1 MEDDRATTIG
11 ALDEEASV
19 YVRELV
25 RRAQRVLPDL
35 VGGYLIG
42 SGALGD
48 YVPGGSDVDVN
59 LVVADALPQGRKEEL
74 VRQVAHDAL
83 SCPAAKLELVVSRV
97 EVLKHPPRVHEYELN
112 LNTGRGLGDLIF
124 YDFRDDD
131 PHWFVLDAAIARE
144 RGVTITGPS
153 IATMIAELPRD
164 QILEALRVSIAWHRA
179 KETTYLTVLNACRS
193 WRYAVE
199 GTWVSKTEAARWALA
214 RSAHR
219 ELIEAALEARS
230 AGRAGQVGVDT
241 TGGFLDEV
249 VAALR

>member
-11 ALDEEASV
+11 ALDEEASA

-25 RRAQRVLPDL
+25 RRAHSLLPEL
-35 VGGYLIG
+35 VGGYVIG

-59 LVVADALPQGRKEEL
+59 LVVPEALAQRLKEEL
-74 VRQVAHDAL
+74 VRRVVHDAL
-83 SCPAAKLELVVSRV
+83 TCPAAKLELVVYRV

-112 LNTGRGLGDLIF
+112 LNTGPGLSDLIF
-124 YDFRDDD
+124 YDFREDD

-144 RGVTITGPS
+144 RGVTITGPN
-153 IATMIAELPRD
+153 IATLIAELPRD
-164 QILEALRVSIAWHRA
+164 QILEALRRSIAWHRA
-179 KETTYLTVLNACRS
+179 HEATYLTVLNACRS

-199 GTWVSKTEAARWALA
+199 GTWASKTEAARWALA

-230 AGRAGQVGVDT
+230 AGRAGRVGAAT
-241 TGGFLDEV
+241 TGGLLDEV
-249 VAALR
+249 VGALR

>member
-1 MEDDRATTIG
+1 VEDDRTTTIG
-11 ALDEEASV
+11 ALDEQASA

-25 RRAQRVLPDL
+25 RRAHGVLPEL

-48 YVPGGSDVDVN
+48 YVPGSSDVDVN
-59 LVVADALPQGRKEEL
+59 LVVRKALSQGRKEEV
-74 VRQVAHDAL
+74 VRRLAHDAL
-83 SCPAAKLELVVSRV
+83 PCPAAKLELVVYRV
-97 EVLKHPPRVHEYELN
+97 EVLKHPRRVHEYELN
-112 LNTGRGLGDLIF
+112 LNTGGGLSDLIF
-124 YDFRDDD
+124 YNFREDD

-144 RGVTITGPS
+144 RGVAITGPG
-153 IATMIAELPRD
+153 IATFIAELPRD
-164 QILEALRVSIAWHRA
+164 QILDALRESIGWHRVHEA
-179 KETTYLTVLNACRS
+179 TYLTVLNACRS

-219 ELIEAALEARS
+219 ELVEAALEARS
-230 AGRAGQVGVDT
+230 AGRAGHVGAAT
-241 TGGFLDEV
+241 TEGFLDEV

>member
-1 MEDDRATTIG
+1 MDGDRATTIG
-11 ALDEEASV
+11 ALDEDAST

-25 RRAQRVLPDL
+25 RRARSVLPEL

-48 YVPGGSDVDVN
+48 YVPGGSDVDVI
-59 LVVADALPQGRKEEL
+59 LVVSEALLQGQKEEL
-74 VRQVAHDAL
+74 VRQVTDDAL
-83 SCPAAKLELVVSRV
+83 PCPAVKLELVVYRV
-97 EVLKHPPRVHEYELN
+97 EVLKEPLRVHEYELN
-112 LNTGRGLGDLIF
+112 LNTGRGLEDLIF
-124 YDFRDDD
+124 YDFREDD

-144 RGVTITGPS
+144 RGVAITGPD
-153 IATMIAELPRD
+153 IATLIAELPRN
-164 QILEALRVSIAWHRA
+164 QILEALRESIAWHGA
-179 KETTYLTVLNACRS
+179 HEATYLTVLNACRS

-230 AGRAGQVGVDT
+230 AGRAGHVGAAS